1 MNEEKAEVGD
11 EILLKD
17 GQSHMIDME
26 DEGDAARDTDAND
39 DENDDNILQDLHL
52 PCVKMSN

>member
-1 MNEEKAEVGD
+1 MNEKEAEVGD
-11 EILLKD
+11 EILLQY
-17 GQSHMIDME
+17 GQSEMRDMK
-26 DEGDAARDTDAND
+26 DEGDAARGTDAND